1 MQDKKLDD
9 EHRVG
14 LTTKNQCLDLCWK
27 LHVSAQLWARH
38 AHSSV
43 FARPETP
50 SNLVLTHLAV
60 TAELQLLTIT
70 EAWGRTG

>member
-27 LHVSAQLWARH
+27 LHVSAQLGARH
-38 AHSSV
+38 
-43 FARPETP
+43 
-50 SNLVLTHLAV
+50 
-60 TAELQLLTIT
+60 
-70 EAWGRTG
+70 